1 MSEQDNG
8 NLAGLETVPNTLNE
22 LTQETETPPVL
33 KGLANLS
40 IARQL
45 GLMLGIALSVAVGI
59 AVVLWSQTESR
70 DLLFA
75 GMGEQ
80 DATEILATLDL
91 LGVDYTVETESG
103 AIMVPTDEVRE
114 LKLKLAAQGLPRTQS
129 SGYEILDKETGFGTS
144 KNIELMR
151 FQRALEGEIART
163 VMTIQ
168 NVKTARVLLALP
180 KQSVFVRKRKKP
192 SASVIISLFQGRSLE
207 KGQIEAIVHLVAS
220 SVPMME
226 STQVTVVDQRG
237 RLLSNNDSSEDMYLS
252 SKQFEYKKNIEEHL
266 MQRIDNILVPL
277 LGREGMQA
285 QISADVDF
293 TVTEKTQEMF
303 NPDLPA
309 LRSEQTQ
316 DEQNSTSAI
325 QGVPGAL
332 SNQPPPAGVAPEVA
346 AGINDETGGTGV
358 GGGGSVRKSATRN
371 YELDKTI
378 THTRLATG
386 VLRRLSV
393 AVVIDDKKV
402 QQEDGTFNSQAY
414 AQEDVNQ
421 IRELVMQA
429 VGFNSSRGDQVT
441 VTNVAFRI
449 PDELEAL
456 PEIPL
461 WEQGWFLDA
470 AKQLTAVLVVLF
482 LIFAVLRPTMRG
494 LVARDEEVKALID
507 AHSEADA
514 IGGTVHFDE
523 EGHPVAVPAENGRA
537 GKEGADLELSG
548 SVEDLLLLDSPQ
560 NYEKRLDYIQ
570 KLIDE
575 DSKLVG
581 QILKGWLKSDV

>member
-1 MSEQDNG
+1 MSEQDNA
-8 NLAGLETVPNTLNE
+8 NLADLQTEPNVFHE
-22 LTQETETPPVL
+22 LTRETETPSVL
-33 KGLANLS
+33 KGLGNLS

-59 AVVLWSQTESR
+59 AIVLWSQTESR

-80 DATEILATLDL
+80 DSAEIIETLDQ

-103 AIMVPTDEVRE
+103 AIMVPTDQVRQ
-114 LKLKLAAQGLPRTQS
+114 LKLKLAAQGLPRTKS
-129 SGYEILDKETGFGTS
+129 LGYEILDKETGFGTS

-151 FQRALEGEIART
+151 FQRALEGEIAKT

-168 NVKTARVLLALP
+168 NVKSARVLLALP
-180 KQSVFVRKRKKP
+180 KQSVFVRKRKNP
-192 SASVIISLFQGRSLE
+192 SASVIVGLYQGRTLE

-237 RLLSNNDSSEDMYLS
+237 RLLSINDSSEDMYLT
-252 SKQFEYKKNIEEHL
+252 SKQFEYKKNLEEHL
-266 MQRIDNILVPL
+266 MQRVENILFPL

-285 QISADVDF
+285 QVSADVDF

-316 DEQNSTSAI
+316 EEQNSTSDV

-332 SNQPPPAGVAPEVA
+332 SNQPPPAGVAPEIAV
-346 AGINDETGGTGV
+346 GINDETGAAENGF
-358 GGGGSVRKSATRN
+358 GSVRKSATRN
-371 YELDKTI
+371 FELDKTI

-386 VLRRLSV
+386 VLRRLSI

-402 QQEDGTFNSQAY
+402 KREDGTFNTQAY
-414 AQEDVNQ
+414 AEEDINQ
-421 IRELVMQA
+421 IRGLVMQA

-449 PDELEAL
+449 PDELVAL

-461 WEQGWFLDA
+461 WEQDWFVDA

-482 LIFAVLRPTMRG
+482 LIFGVLRPTMRG

-507 AHSEADA
+507 AHAEADA
-514 IGGTVHFDE
+514 TGGTVRFDN
-523 EGHPVAVPAENGRA
+523 EGNPIAVPADNGRVSA
-537 GKEGADLELSG
+537 KESEIGDSA

-560 NYEKRLDYIQ
+560 SYEKRLEYIQ

-575 DSKLVG
+575 DPQLVA
-581 QILKGWLKSDV
+581 QILKGWLKSDA